1 MKVVILCGGLG
12 SRLAEET
19 IRKPKPMVKLG
30 KKPIII
36 HIMNVY
42 HRYGFKDFILA
53 AGYKV
58 NYIKNYFINNKYDFN
73 INVIDTGQNTLT
85 GGRLL
90 RLKKYF
96 KKNEDFMLTYGD
108 GLTNQN
114 INKLLLFHKKNKKIG
129 TLTAVRPPVRFGE
142 IKLKKNKVINFA
154 EKPQSTNGWINGGF
168 FVFNYEIF
176 KFIKGDKIML
186 EREPLEKLTK
196 INQLIA
202 YKHNGFWQCMDT
214 MRDKNLLNDLIKKK
228 KAPWINKKF

>member
-1 MKVVILCGGLG
+1 M
-12 SRLAEET
+12 
-19 IRKPKPMVKLG
+19 M
-30 KKPIII
+30 
-36 HIMNVY
+36 
-42 HRYGFKDFILA
+42 
-53 AGYKV
+53 
-58 NYIKNYFINNKYDFN
+58 
-73 INVIDTGQNTLT
+73 
-85 GGRLL
+85 
-90 RLKKYF
+90 
-96 KKNEDFMLTYGD
+96 TYGD

-142 IKLKKNKVINFA
+142 IKLKKNKVTNFA

-168 FVFNYEIF
+168 FVFNYKIF

-196 INQLIA
+196 INELAA